1 MEGEGAK
8 KPEPCTPASQ
18 AVEGSE
24 TPMPTQLI
32 LLPPPPTLCPQ
43 TTVGLGRAQE
53 QHRHCEAEEATTAA
67 F

>member
-32 LLPPPPTLCPQ
+32 LLPQPPTLCPQ
-43 TTVGLGRAQE
+43 TTVGLGRAQ
-53 QHRHCEAEEATTAA
+53 
-67 F
+67 